1 MSDYET
7 MLEYKQKSTD
17 DLVKIALEQ
26 DEFDGYWNAVMV
38 LHLRGNSEVFNK
50 ARELCLSENDN
61 AKVLGVDILGQL
73 GFPGRPFADESS
85 EILLD
90 LLNKEASNDV
100 FKAIAAANMNLGNHD
115 LRLVQPLIR
124 MKSDEDAEIR
134 SSVAIGLSGYEA
146 HAAIETLIELSSDPD
161 SGVRDSAVFYGLSFL
176 CGLDTPAIRDALLVR
191 IDDED
196 AVIRAEAIL
205 GLANLKDKRA
215 IEPLIKELQEQSKEF
230 LTYDYLIDAA
240 LNLADERLCQSLIEF
255 KKEYDIEEYQSLDD
269 ALIACGC
276 VEEKN
281 EVMPKF

>member
-1 MSDYET
+1 MSEQSNIN
-7 MLEYKQKSTD
+7 YKQKSTD
-17 DLVKIALEQ
+17 DLIKIALES
-26 DEFDGYWNAVMV
+26 DDLTRYFDIVTILSSQGT
-38 LHLRGNSEVFNK
+38 SEVFAR
-50 ARELCLSENDN
+50 ARELCFSENDN
-61 AKVLGVDILGQL
+61 AKIMGLDILGQL

-90 LLNKEASNDV
+90 LLYKEPSNDV
-100 FKAIAAANMNLGNHD
+100 FKAIAVANMHLENHD

-124 MKSDEDAEIR
+124 MKSHEDAEVR
-134 SSVAIGLSGYEA
+134 RSVAIGLSGYED
-146 HAAIETLIELSSDPD
+146 HAAIETFIELSSDPD

-176 CGLDTPAIRDALLVR
+176 CGLDTPEIRDALLMR

-230 LTYDYLIDAA
+230 LVYDYLIDAA
-240 LNLADERLCQSLIEF
+240 LNLADERLCPSLIKF
-255 KKEYDIEEYQSLDD
+255 KKECDIEEYPSLDD

-276 VEEKN
+276 VEER
-281 EVMPKF
+281 